1 VHRAPW
7 PIEFAR
13 SFVDV
18 IEDVVDNEIGAGLVI
33 VANELDPARL
43 WLVGPAI
50 ATENKGVVV
59 RADQYGVS

>member
-1 VHRAPW
+1 M
-7 PIEFAR
+7 
-13 SFVDV
+13 
-18 IEDVVDNEIGAGLVI
+18 DNEIGAGLVI